1 MRRLRANAVVMAG
14 LLVPLWLNAQPRGA
28 APRSSFSG
36 SVRSYRSYPAAPRTR
51 TGARQARPATSNLRS
66 WTPGFALPAAGS
78 GQSLIGSGEQACL
91 LNASYAGSF
100 FCQQF
105 FAGRASLGFEP
116 YVMPYWFPSTGYE
129 TDQPAP
135 PPPVEPDNQVAAQ
148 VGNLAAEV
156 EMMREEQALRDYQMA
171 APPAQPA
178 AEEKPPSTFFIYRD
192 GRQLEVQ
199 NYAIVGNTLWVFS
212 DQSTRRIPLAD
223 LNLIA
228 TRQFN
233 EDRGVDFPLPDSH

>member
-1 MRRLRANAVVMAG
+1 
-14 LLVPLWLNAQPRGA
+14 
-28 APRSSFSG
+28 
-36 SVRSYRSYPAAPRTR
+36 
-51 TGARQARPATSNLRS
+51 
-66 WTPGFALPAAGS
+66 
-78 GQSLIGSGEQACL
+78 
-91 LNASYAGSF
+91 
-100 FCQQF
+100 
-105 FAGRASLGFEP
+105 
-116 YVMPYWFPSTGYE
+116 MPYWFPSTGYE

-156 EMMREEQALRDYQMA
+156 EMMREEQALRDSQMV

-199 NYAIVGNTLWVFS
+199 NYAIVGKTLWVFS

-233 EDRGVDFPLPDSH
+233 EDRGVDFTLPESH

>member
-1 MRRLRANAVVMAG
+1 
-14 LLVPLWLNAQPRGA
+14 
-28 APRSSFSG
+28 
-36 SVRSYRSYPAAPRTR
+36 
-51 TGARQARPATSNLRS
+51 
-66 WTPGFALPAAGS
+66 
-78 GQSLIGSGEQACL
+78 
-91 LNASYAGSF
+91 
-100 FCQQF
+100 
-105 FAGRASLGFEP
+105 
-116 YVMPYWFPSTGYE
+116 
-129 TDQPAP
+129 
-135 PPPVEPDNQVAAQ
+135 
-148 VGNLAAEV
+148 
-156 EMMREEQALRDYQMA
+156 MMREEQALRDYQMA

-233 EDRGVDFPLPDSH
+233 EDRGVDFPLPDCALIPPLKVVTSDDLKVARLPNLSAF